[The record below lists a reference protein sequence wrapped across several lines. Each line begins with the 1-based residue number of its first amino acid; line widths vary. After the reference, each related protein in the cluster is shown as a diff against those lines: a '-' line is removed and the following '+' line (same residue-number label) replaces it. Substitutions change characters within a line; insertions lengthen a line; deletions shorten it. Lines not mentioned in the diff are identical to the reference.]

1 MHFVEIV
8 ASEVRLPHRRREM
21 DSVPRQERRI
31 HLFPGSAPIR
41 RRGALYAG
49 GAGDREIPLLTQGY
63 ATSRVFRPI

>member
-8 ASEVRLPHRRREM
+8 DSEVRLPHRQREV

-31 HLFPGSAPIR
+31 HLVPGPAPVR
-41 RRGALYAG
+41 RRGAQYAG